1 MTFDEETEFNAK
13 REDSSWVYAK
23 NPQEKEELVEA
34 TSKDQESES
43 TLTESNPL
51 LLLISL
57 YLGATCSQLLSK
69 YPETMKDT
77 RKWTLS
83 LRGFLLK
90 QIGFVI
96 SQLQSQGKED
106 CLALPLDD
114 FLSTLSEAEGLIV
127 NIGWLKS
134 HVTALRDLKK
144 AGPSVHASLSSLREL
159 RVKENSCINK
169 AKEIG
174 SALEVHSASITQLQ
188 DFIKKIQ
195 VELTSQQEAS
205 SVLQTQL
212 EGVTTE
218 RNSLRKEIKKLEGEL
233 GDLSDPDFSLESI
246 SSLTNII

>member
-23 NPQEKEELVEA
+23 NPQEIEDLVEA

-43 TLTESNPL
+43 TQTESNPL

-134 HVTALRDLKK
+134 HVTE
-144 AGPSVHASLSSLREL
+144 AGPSIHASLSSLREL
-159 RVKENSCINK
+159 RVKENFCINK

-174 SALEVHSASITQLQ
+174 SALEVHSALITQLQ

-205 SVLQTQL
+205 SVLQIQL
-212 EGVTTE
+212 EGVTIE
-218 RNSLRKEIKKLEGEL
+218 RNSLRKEIEKLEGEL
-233 GDLSDPDFSLESI
+233 GDLSDPDFSLECI